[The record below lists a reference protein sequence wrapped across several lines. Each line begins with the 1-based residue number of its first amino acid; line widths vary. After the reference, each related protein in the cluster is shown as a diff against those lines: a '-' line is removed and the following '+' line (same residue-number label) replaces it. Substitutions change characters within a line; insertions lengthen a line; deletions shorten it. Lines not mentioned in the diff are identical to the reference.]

1 MTKRQPNTPKALAEA
16 EKLLVKRLSRA
27 MEKTAE
33 KLATRLEQEEKNL
46 GNDLNEILSQD
57 NSLYIEY
64 VVRLAKRIALFGA
77 KTEDINLEVGID
89 FNLLNE
95 EIDRYA
101 QGIIEQHSV
110 NQSGSILR
118 NTSNKIYRL
127 IGQWV
132 RDGSTYWQVADL
144 IRQQVGAGVFS
155 PARAEMIAIS
165 QLGRAYEEGR
175 HQVVEQGKRQ
185 GDTFQKIWDTV
196 WDDRVTWQCNAN
208 AGQGWILD
216 EEQRGSGDKVAPRNT
231 NPKCRCTTNYRR
243 VEASV
248 LYEDDDTTY
257 DPEIGETRGGGS

>member
-118 NTSNKIYRL
+118 TTSNKIYRL
-127 IGQWV
+127 IGQ
-132 RDGSTYWQVADL
+132 
-144 IRQQVGAGVFS
+144 
-155 PARAEMIAIS
+155 
-165 QLGRAYEEGR
+165 
-175 HQVVEQGKRQ
+175 
-185 GDTFQKIWDTV
+185 
-196 WDDRVTWQCNAN
+196 
-208 AGQGWILD
+208 
-216 EEQRGSGDKVAPRNT
+216 
-231 NPKCRCTTNYRR
+231 
-243 VEASV
+243 
-248 LYEDDDTTY
+248 
-257 DPEIGETRGGGS
+257 